1 MAGFKRMAAK
11 FAGKCAGCGGK
22 IAVGDDILWAKGQ
35 GARHAETCGVHVA
48 GFTAAAHARGY
59 GDCFDEFDAEAELIR
74 REEQEYLRGYH
85 EVRQIQAFAPAG
97 SALREQMYAE
107 MEMAAYNRGEDY

>member
-11 FAGKCAGCGGK
+11 FAGKCAGCGSK
-22 IAVGDDILWAKGQ
+22 IAVGDDILWAKGR
-35 GARHAETCGVHVA
+35 GARHAECGLNEDFGGA
-48 GFTAAAHARGY
+48 EFRLSQQ
-59 GDCFDEFDAEAELIR
+59 DEFDWEAAEIR
-74 REEQEYLRGYH
+74 REEAEYQRGYH